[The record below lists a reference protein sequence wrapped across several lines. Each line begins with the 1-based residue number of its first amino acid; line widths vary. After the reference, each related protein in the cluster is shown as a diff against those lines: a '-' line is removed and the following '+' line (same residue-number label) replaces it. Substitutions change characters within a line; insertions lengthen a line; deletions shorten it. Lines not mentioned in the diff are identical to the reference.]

1 MSGIK
6 RIGIVY
12 MSNGS
17 MVNISKSSA
26 LLYLLRKE
34 LEEEGKVLKSLTHN
48 RATFEDGSIIQM
60 DRFSA
65 FRGMRATHYYVDSD
79 ILNMSGGLEMVDAN
93 LRPLLIN
100 DGVNKYDLSGEQ
112 LLSFNLDN
120 NNLITKTI

>member
-17 MVNISKSSA
+17 VVNISKSSA

-79 ILNMSGGLEMVDAN
+79 ILKMAGGLEMVDTN

>member
-79 ILNMSGGLEMVDAN
+79 ILNMAGGLEMIDAN

-112 LLSFNLDN
+112 LLSFNIDN